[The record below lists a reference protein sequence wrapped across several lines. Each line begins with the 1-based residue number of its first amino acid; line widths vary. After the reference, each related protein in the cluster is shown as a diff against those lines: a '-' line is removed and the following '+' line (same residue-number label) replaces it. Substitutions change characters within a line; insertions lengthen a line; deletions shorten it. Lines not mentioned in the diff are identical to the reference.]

1 METVDCIVVGA
12 GAVGLAVAR
21 TLATAGREV
30 LVLEAEPRI
39 GEHTS
44 SRNSEVIHAGLY
56 YKTGSLRQH
65 LFPRAAHLMYGYC
78 AEHGVPHKRLGKLVV
93 ARNAEERERLHH
105 HRQHALD
112 AGLDGLQWLEPGQ
125 ARELEPNLECHA
137 AFLSPDSGIVDSHAL
152 MLAYQAELESHGGRV
167 VLRAPVTAAAVVGEG
182 LRVEVGGAE
191 PTALRCSLMINCAG
205 HGAVPLG
212 RAIAGLPPAMVPRNY
227 FRRGV
232 YFSVTSRPFKRL
244 IYPVH
249 GPGGMDIHAVIDIAG
264 NVRFGPD
271 VEWIDRLDYSVDPG
285 RAEAFYRSIRT
296 FWPGLPDGAL
306 QPAYAGIRPR
316 ICGPNEPAADFVI
329 QGPRD
334 HGVAGLVNLF
344 GIESPGL
351 TASLAIGEYV
361 ANLLGLAP
369 SMPAL
374 PARAA
379 ARDAESV
386 AP

>member
-1 METVDCIVVGA
+1 METTDCIVVGA
-12 GAVGLAVAR
+12 GVVGLAVAR
-21 TLATAGREV
+21 TLAAAGREV

-56 YKTGSLRQH
+56 YKKGTLRQH
-65 LFPRAAHLMYGYC
+65 LFPRAPQLLYAYC

-93 ARNAEERERLHH
+93 ARRADEVETLRHHMER
-105 HRQHALD
+105 ATG
-112 AGLDGLQWLEPGQ
+112 AGLDDLQWLEPDE
-125 ARELEPNLECHA
+125 ARELEPNLACHA
-137 AFLSPDSGIVDSHAL
+137 AYLSPSSGIVDSHSL
-152 MLAYQAELESHGGRV
+152 MLAYQGELESHGGTL
-167 VLRAPVTAAAVVGEG
+167 VLRAPVTGGAVTSQG

-191 PTALRCSLMINCAG
+191 PMTLACKLLINCAG
-205 HGAVPLG
+205 HGAPPLA
-212 RAIAGLPPAMVPRNY
+212 RAIVGLPASAVPRNY

-249 GPGGMDIHAVIDIAG
+249 GPGGMDIHAVIDTGG

-271 VEWIDRLDYSVDPG
+271 VEWVDRLDYTVDPG
-285 RAEAFYRSIRT
+285 RAEAFYRSVRT

-306 QPAYAGIRPR
+306 SPAYAGIRPK
-316 ICGPNEPAADFVI
+316 ITGPDEPAADFVI

-334 HGVAGLVNLF
+334 HGIPSLVNLF

-351 TASLAIGEYV
+351 TSSLAIGEYV
-361 ANLLGLAP
+361 AKLLGL
-369 SMPAL
+369 PASVPQL
-374 PARAA
+374 VHAA
-379 ARDAESV
+379 V
-386 AP
+386 